1 MDRSV
6 TCKAVL
12 YTPPNVPFR
21 LPFLAIRSAY
31 NPHMASGQDYSKHQ
45 HGIINRYYE
54 HIDTIALQKLS
65 EIVSDL
71 YLAEGGSATKL
82 WNSARQALAKLAP
95 ADDPRVKNVLSVRS
109 PAGLAKLVTEL
120 TASAKS
126 AANAPRKAA
135 DDLDG
140 EIEGSP
146 VIGERA
152 ERLAPPT
159 PPTLPT
165 PAATTSDTTSSAT
178 DASATPTPAVAA
190 PTPEQLKNAMK
201 AFRKRLKLTILDDE
215 SKLGRVGNPMSGGK
229 KSQVLAIMP
238 PREYPKH
245 IWDELVKQG
254 KLRASGGS
262 FYELVE
268 S

>member
-1 MDRSV
+1 
-6 TCKAVL
+6 
-12 YTPPNVPFR
+12 
-21 LPFLAIRSAY
+21 
-31 NPHMASGQDYSKHQ
+31 MASGQDYTKHQ

-54 HIDTIALQKLS
+54 HIDSIALQKLS

-71 YLAEGGSATKL
+71 YLAEGGGATKL
-82 WNSARQALAKLAP
+82 WTSARQALAKLAP

-109 PAGLAKLVTEL
+109 VPGLAKLVTEL
-120 TASAKS
+120 SASAKT
-126 AANAPRKAA
+126 AANAPRKSK
-135 DDLDG
+135 DDLDT

-152 ERLAPPT
+152 ERIVPPTTVPVAPPAASET
-159 PPTLPT
+159 TAT
-165 PAATTSDTTSSAT
+165 PA
-178 DASATPTPAVAA
+178 AA

-238 PREYPKH
+238 PREYPKAV
-245 IWDELVKQG
+245 WDELVKQG
-254 KLRASGGS
+254 KLRSSGGS

-268 S
+268 GG